1 MSVTLTT
8 LHTILIALCCCLTFL
23 PSAQAAVPSKDVGSI
38 AADAGQAEYRTPLAG
53 EPYVLTLLG
62 EQIVIPPR
70 DRANQLALTLGG
82 TFFSPAVGNTDALP
96 FAALYWR
103 RESQRSRTRLI
114 FGLFVN
120 ELDHAL
126 KYGRFELLG
135 HLENNTVPFPVKEIE
150 NGREVKQSS
159 IVWGQAAGWI
169 GAGYHLPVA
178 PFQVDNDL
186 RIQVFY
192 EGGYLY
198 SRRTAETGTHV
209 VLPPD
214 TYVHGLRLRTRY
226 DGMRRNILELLHKG
240 FAGGMDVEWG
250 RRVRWSDATYGGTI
264 FSRDATQEYI
274 KLSGYLI
281 AAMPLPG
288 LSEQNRLILSLY
300 GGAAPDRN
308 LDRFSAFR
316 IGGGPFPNESDDL
329 ARSPYPGAQFNQF
342 PVSDYVLGTVEYR
355 RELLAFL
362 YLHLRGTF
370 AWANRDVLTS
380 PRPVKLDDSPGKALS
395 VGLTSGCL
403 WNSSVYLEYSHD
415 DGILRNGTPGDS
427 VLALWSKSF

>member
-1 MSVTLTT
+1 MSVTPTI
-8 LHTILIALCCCLTFL
+8 HTILVALCWGCLSFPAPVHGTEL
-23 PSAQAAVPSKDVGSI
+23 PRDAESI
-38 AADAGQAEYRTPLAG
+38 KADAAQPLYRTPLAG
-53 EPYVLTLLG
+53 EPYALTLLG
-62 EQIVIPPR
+62 KRIDIPPR

-120 ELDHAL
+120 ELDQAL
-126 KYGRFELLG
+126 KYDRFEILG
-135 HLENNTVPFPVKEIE
+135 HLENNTVPFPAKEIE

-159 IVWGQAAGWI
+159 IVWGQAAGWL
-169 GAGYHLPVA
+169 GAGYRLPVA

-186 RIQVFY
+186 RVQVFY
-192 EGGYLY
+192 EGGYLF
-198 SRRTAETGTHV
+198 SGRTAETGTQV

-226 DGMRRNILELLHKG
+226 DGMRRNMLELLHEG
-240 FAGGMDVEWG
+240 FAGGMDVEWA
-250 RRVRWSDATYGGTI
+250 RRVRWADATYGATT
-264 FSRDATQEYI
+264 FSRAATQEYI

-281 AAMPLPG
+281 AALPLPG
-288 LSEQNRLILSLY
+288 FSERNRLILSLY

-380 PRPVKLDDSPGKALS
+380 SRPVKLDDTPGKALS